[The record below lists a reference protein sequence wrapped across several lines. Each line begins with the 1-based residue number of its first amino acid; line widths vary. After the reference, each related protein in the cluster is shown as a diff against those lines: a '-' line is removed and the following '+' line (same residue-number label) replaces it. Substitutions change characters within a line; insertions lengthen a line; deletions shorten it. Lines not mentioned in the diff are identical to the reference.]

1 MSDAESDFEITLVG
15 IMLDLDQDDDAF
27 EDDEVYRASF
37 GIERNGNR
45 FVASVWFPKD
55 ACPTVDLVRY
65 GMSRLHLVLAQVA
78 RQTEGW
84 RLDQTTA
91 S

>member
-1 MSDAESDFEITLVG
+1 MSDAETDFEITLIGV
-15 IMLDLDQDDDAF
+15 MLDLDQDDEFD
-27 EDDEVYRASF
+27 DDEVYRASF

-55 ACPTVDLVRY
+55 ACPTVDLVRFA
-65 GMSRLHLVLAQVA
+65 MSRLHLVLAQVA

-84 RLDQTTA
+84 AIDVNR
-91 S
+91 SG